1 MTVPPVGAALVTWIH
16 RVIVKT
22 LVNVTTVEK
31 TGKMTKNTYFRVPST
46 SRMKGVDFLLVGCA
60 MGQQKSAEETAD
72 GYVNAVY
79 AAMHV
84 IKNCKTTNRN
94 TENRN
99 PRRPENTQ
107 VVAQQSREII
117 LKFITKGDHD
127 AYTTMLAQIVL
138 TQTPAPEILP
148 CNI

>member
-1 MTVPPVGAALVTWIH
+1 
-16 RVIVKT
+16 
-22 LVNVTTVEK
+22 
-31 TGKMTKNTYFRVPST
+31 
-46 SRMKGVDFLLVGCA
+46 MKGVDFLLVGCA

-107 VVAQQSREII
+107 VVAEQSREII